1 MSKEIV
7 LSLSVK
13 TIIFGV
19 FDENK
24 NVDFVLNSLLLFGKF
39 FIHKCRYYKTKPTL
53 THWRNELNLLSK
65 SLKLVEEEK
74 ALKLFSLLETFK
86 LI

>member
-1 MSKEIV
+1 MSRDIV
-7 LSLSVK
+7 FSLFVK

-24 NVDFVLNSLLLFGKF
+24 NVNFVLNSLLLFGKF

-65 SLKLVEEEK
+65 SLKLVEERK
-74 ALKLFSLLETFK
+74 ALKLFALLETFK